1 MIYVGIDVAKDKHDC
16 FIRNSDGEILFQSF
30 VITNN
35 REGFETLF
43 QRIKSAS
50 DDLDKVKV
58 GLEATG
64 HYSYNLLG
72 FLLDKGLTTFVI
84 NPLHTNLYRKSLSL
98 RNTKTNKVN
107 PSTIAATMM
116 SDINLK
122 SYSNTS
128 Y

>member
-1 MIYVGIDVAKDKHDC
+1 M
-16 FIRNSDGEILFQSF
+16 LFKSF
-30 VITNN
+30 SISNN
-35 REGFETLF
+35 RVGFETLF
-43 QRIKSAS
+43 QRIDSVA
-50 DDLDKVKV
+50 DELNKVKV